1 MKCSWIAFPLAAVG
15 FLTGQLAEISGA
27 EFPGADLGNLTSTAV
42 LGWYAWHTA
51 SRTVPG
57 LVKDFRDEMASAR
70 LELRDE
76 RLAFYEQLREE
87 RRLRHDDSVAVVEA
101 LSALTTRC
109 TSVNRSCGVEDEGGG
124 GVAGG

>member
-1 MKCSWIAFPLAAVG
+1 MKSSWIAFPLAAAG
-15 FLTGQLAEISGA
+15 YLTGQMTD
-27 EFPGADLGNLTSTAV
+27 FPGADLGSLTSTAA

-51 SRTVPG
+51 TRTVPG
-57 LVKDFRDEMASAR
+57 LVKDFRDEMAAAR

-76 RLAFYEQLREE
+76 RLAFYDQLREE

-109 TSVNRSCGVEDEGGG
+109 TSVEHVDDEGVRG
-124 GVAGG
+124 AG

>member
-1 MKCSWIAFPLAAVG
+1 LAAAG
-15 FLTGQLAEISGA
+15 YLTGQLT
-27 EFPGADLGNLTSTAV
+27 EFPGPDLGSLTSTAV

-51 SRTVPG
+51 TRTVPG
-57 LVKDFRDEMASAR
+57 LVKDFRDEMSAAR

-76 RLAFYEQLREE
+76 RLAFYDQLREE

-109 TSVNRSCGVEDEGGG
+109 TSVSRAEDKKAGGG
-124 GVAGG
+124 S